1 MCGRNAIR
9 VVVDT
14 NVLISSQLTPHG
26 PASVIVGLV
35 LARALKPL
43 VDGRILDEYE
53 EVLRRADF
61 NFSLADVLTFL
72 ARWKQ
77 VSVMII
83 AAPIPGG
90 VKGLP
95 DPDDAAFLEVAY
107 SGKAEVLVT
116 NNLKHFPERFRH
128 GIAVVTPMTFV
139 SAYLHPRRPD
149 PGHRSNP

>member
-1 MCGRNAIR
+1 MR

-14 NVLISSQLTPHG
+14 NVLVSSQLTPHG
-26 PASVIVGLV
+26 PASVVVGLA
-35 LARALKPL
+35 LARALQPL
-43 VDGRILDEYE
+43 ADGRMFDEYE
-53 EVLRRADF
+53 EVLRRPEF
-61 NFSLADVLTFL
+61 GFSPADVVAFID
-72 ARWKQ
+72 RWRQ
-77 VSVMII
+77 VAVMIT

-116 NNLKHFPERFRH
+116 CNLKHYPERSRH

-139 SAYLHPRRPD
+139 TAYLHPRRPAAKSG
-149 PGHRSNP
+149 PKH

>member
-116 NNLKHFPERFRH
+116 SNLKHFPDRCRH
-128 GIAVVTPMTFV
+128 GISVVTPMTFV
-139 SAYLHPRRPD
+139 SAYLHSRRPHL
-149 PGHRSNP
+149 GLRSNP